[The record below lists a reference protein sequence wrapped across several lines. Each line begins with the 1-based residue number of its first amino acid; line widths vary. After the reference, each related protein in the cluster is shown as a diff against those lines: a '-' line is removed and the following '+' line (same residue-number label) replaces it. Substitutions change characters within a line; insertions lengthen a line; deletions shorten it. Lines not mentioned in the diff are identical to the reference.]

1 MIVRGRMSRSAGV
14 AACTVFLTNGLLVS
28 GLPASAQSI
37 TPAIS
42 VTGEATIAVTP
53 DIATIDGGV
62 TSVAKTAREAADA
75 NNTTMGAVLLALK
88 AAGLSEK
95 KFQTS
100 RLSLQPQSG
109 NRTPNGP
116 TQIISYRATNHVVV
130 TLHDVSKV
138 AGVIDTLVAT
148 GANEIGS
155 ISFSVEQT
163 SKLLDEARA
172 QALADAQRK
181 AEIYAKAA
189 NVALGLPITI
199 TENAPI
205 GLVPLYN
212 VRSRLP
218 GDAASTTPIA
228 PGEETLRVSVSVS
241 YAIKQP

>member
-1 MIVRGRMSRSAGV
+1 MSRSVGV
-14 AACTVFLTNGLLVS
+14 AAWTVFLTSGLLIS
-28 GLPASAQSI
+28 GWPAFAQSI

-42 VTGEATIAVTP
+42 VTGEAIIMVTP

-62 TSVAKTAREAADA
+62 ASVAKTAREAADA

-95 KFQTS
+95 DFQTS

-138 AGVIDTLVAT
+138 APVIDTLVAT
-148 GANEIGS
+148 GANEIGN
-155 ISFSVEQT
+155 ISFSVEQA

-189 NVALGLPITI
+189 NVALGLPMTI
-199 TENAPI
+199 TEGAPV

-212 VRSRLP
+212 VRSRLS
-218 GDAASTTPIA
+218 GDAAATTPIA
-228 PGEETLRVSVSVS
+228 PGEETLRVSVGVS